1 MNWVICRYFVL
12 IAIHRLI
19 IGVGRY
25 PCKLDV
31 SWYNGV
37 HMEIIVL
44 ALTFLTIANSILV
57 SIAIFISIANRH
69 AIEEQMDLIVDMSRI
84 LDM

>member
-1 MNWVICRYFVL
+1 
-12 IAIHRLI
+12 
-19 IGVGRY
+19 
-25 PCKLDV
+25 
-31 SWYNGV
+31 
-37 HMEIIVL
+37 MEIIVL